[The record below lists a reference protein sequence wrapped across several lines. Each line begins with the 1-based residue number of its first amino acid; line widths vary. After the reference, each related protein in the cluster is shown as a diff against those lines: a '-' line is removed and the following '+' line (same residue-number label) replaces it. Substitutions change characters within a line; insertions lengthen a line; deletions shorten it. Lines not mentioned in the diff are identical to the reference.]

1 MKFNALVVAA
11 MVITSVNAG
20 LPDKLPS
27 EVENS
32 GGRSMPVFPPDSSGN
47 GPGKFRTIDP
57 TDKESFDDLD
67 DLDDYYANNANEN
80 LASSSNGAHVEEK
93 SGGISGGDGIGE
105 DPARYSNRAHAKERS
120 SAREIIVDVFGRVHF
135 ESSPE
140 CIPFISKLHRLWE
153 KAMDITYDA
162 RSQVTTLKGPS
173 IRKKMFLIKFVN
185 KRSKLYKMT
194 MDKLKILKKERKALE
209 ANYRGVWNDLKEKG
223 CWIDALDLMSPE
235 KMIEYRSFPKF

>member
-32 GGRSMPVFPPDSSGN
+32 GGRSMSVFPPDSSGN
-47 GPGKFRTIDP
+47 GLSMSQESDHTN
-57 TDKESFDDLD
+57 KEPADDS
-67 DLDDYYANNANEN
+67 DDYYADNANEN

-105 DPARYSNRAHAKERS
+105 DPARYPNRAYARERS
-120 SAREIIVDVFGRVHF
+120 GAREIRIDVFGRVNF
-135 ESSPE
+135 KSSPE
-140 CIPFISKLHRLWE
+140 CTPFISELHRLWE

-162 RSQVTTLKGPS
+162 RSQAMTLRGPS
-173 IRKKMFLIKFVN
+173 IRKKRFLIKFVN

-194 MDKLKILKKERKALE
+194 MDKLKSLKEERAVVDE
-209 ANYRGVWNDLKEKG
+209 DYRGVWNDLKEKG

-235 KMIEYRSFPKF
+235 KMIEYRSLS

>member
-1 MKFNALVVAA
+1 

-32 GGRSMPVFPPDSSGN
+32 GGRSMVHSQESDHTNKEPADDS
-47 GPGKFRTIDP
+47 
-57 TDKESFDDLD
+57 
-67 DLDDYYANNANEN
+67 DDYYADNANEN

-120 SAREIIVDVFGRVHF
+120 SAREIRIDVFDRVHF
-135 ESSPE
+135 KSSPE
-140 CIPFISKLHRLWE
+140 CTPFISELHRLWE

-162 RSQVTTLKGPS
+162 RSQVMTLKGPS
-173 IRKKMFLIKFVN
+173 IRKKRFLIKFVN
-185 KRSKLYKMT
+185 KRSKLYKQCT
-194 MDKLKILKKERKALE
+194 MDKLKSLKEERAVVDARLSWSLARFERK
-209 ANYRGVWNDLKEKG
+209 GV
-223 CWIDALDLMSPE
+223 LDRRSRKMSPE
-235 KMIEYRSFPKF
+235 KMIEYRPFPKF